1 MRTEPII
8 ATVHRTWAVDLE
20 PWTLYEMLRLRVDV
34 FVVEQRCLYP
44 ELDGRDLEPRTRHY
58 WLGGDGRPEPVLG
71 CVRLLKEPTGEYR
84 IGRLCVGRDYR
95 GRGLGQRLMD
105 GVLAEARN
113 GICLLDAQV
122 QIADFYAGY
131 GFEAVGE
138 TYDWAGVRHVPMRRA
153 ANPT

>member
-1 MRTEPII
+1 VRSDPIT

-34 FVVEQRCLYP
+34 FVVEQGCPYP

-71 CVRLLKEPTGEYR
+71 CVRLLKEATGEYR
-84 IGRLCVGRDYR
+84 IGRLCVGRDFR
-95 GRGLGQRLMD
+95 GRGLGRRLMD

-113 GICLLDAQV
+113 GTCLLDAQ
-122 QIADFYAGY
+122 QDIAGFYIGY

-138 TYDWAGVRHVPMRRA
+138 PYDWAGVRHIPMQRP
-153 ANPT
+153 ANAT